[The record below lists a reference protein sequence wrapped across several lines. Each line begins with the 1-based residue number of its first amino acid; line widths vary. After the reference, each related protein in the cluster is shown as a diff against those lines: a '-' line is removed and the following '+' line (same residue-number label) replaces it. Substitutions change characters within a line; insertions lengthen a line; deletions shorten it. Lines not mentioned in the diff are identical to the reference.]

1 MATNKETTYK
11 IYIDAESGTATLRN
25 LHGHLKANQVSVE
38 ALEKEYG
45 DLSKTVNAINF
56 NKFNSELKKS
66 NANMMVMKKGM
77 TGASAASG
85 SASASVME
93 MGRAISDSNYG
104 VQGMA
109 NNLSQLASNLVFTTK
124 AAGGL
129 KAGMRELWTAMMG
142 PLGILIAIQSVI
154 AIWEGYSMRSR
165 QVEED
170 TDSLKTNIT
179 DLVKTLDDLY
189 IAQEGV
195 NKKVDE
201 YIALARDKAK
211 LDAIIKKGSEDFVKL
226 EKEKKEIS
234 AELADAQLALTL
246 NEKAYSEETDKT
258 TTTAKGY
265 AKAIENLKIEIEDY
279 GTSLVNKENEIREV
293 YNANTTALED
303 YNKKKEDAAAPAEGT
318 VAALQKQKKEL
329 EKEQKTLSDSPT
341 LWDDYT
347 DKIKKVQDEI
357 EAITGKPVKAA
368 KKTKEKTE
376 QIFKDS
382 VLNLERYIRNV
393 GKKTAKLGE
402 ENVMELLKIDHK
414 YAKLDLAAKRT
425 DFKNKENLR
434 FEQWTQ
440 KQAKRLGL
448 SVEEFKQEESYLIQL
463 AELEESFANADIQYK
478 AALAALE
485 IQQIIE
491 INDKKI
497 KLEEKHQ
504 ERLVKATDADNVATG
519 QSAVDNAV
527 GAFKKID
534 AERELL
540 ALKEKQE
547 LAHVVRLINIRK
559 KEGEAYEDLEMKKNT
574 IKTKYTQAN
583 IALDL
588 SERDARL
595 ATMSAISGA
604 ITNVGKLAG
613 DNAQAQKAIGIASAT
628 IDTYVGANKAF
639 AQGGV
644 AGFATGAAVIAA
656 GLANVMTIINTKV
669 PNESGGSGNAP
680 SFTPNFNVVGNS
692 ETNQLADSIG
702 GQVNEPSRAY
712 VVYEDIQEAGNL
724 EANAIEAS
732 GI

>member
-1 MATNKETTYK
+1 MATNNEQVYK
-11 IYIDAESGTATLRN
+11 ISIDAESGMATLRD
-25 LHGHLKANQVSVE
+25 LKGQIVATQVPV
-38 ALEKEYG
+38 KELRQEFG
-45 DLSKTVNAINF
+45 NFTKTVNATNF
-56 NKFNSELKKS
+56 NKFNSELKKT
-66 NANMMVMKKGM
+66 NANMMAMKKGM
-77 TGASAASG
+77 QGASMASG

-104 VQGMA
+104 IQGMA
-109 NNLSQLASNLVFTTK
+109 NNLSQLASNLVYTTR

-129 KAGMRELWTAMMG
+129 KAGMRDLWAAMMG

-154 AIWEGYSMRSR
+154 AIWEGYSMKAR

-170 TDSLKTNIT
+170 NANLKVNIEG
-179 DLVKTLDDLY
+179 LVKTLDDLY
-189 IAQEGV
+189 VSQEGV
-195 NKKVDE
+195 NERVE
-201 YIALARDKAK
+201 TYIGLAREK
-211 LDAIIKKGSEDFVKL
+211 LALDILNKKKDEETSRL
-226 EKEKKEIS
+226 EKERIS
-234 AELADAQLALTL
+234 IKDNLNDAQGTLTL
-246 NEKAYSEETDKT
+246 NQKAYSEQTDKT

-265 AKAIENLKIEIEDY
+265 AKAIKGLKIEIEGY
-279 GTSLVNKENEIREV
+279 NNALVKNEEDLEKVITKSV
-293 YNANTTALED
+293 LALQD
-303 YNKKKEDAAAPAEGT
+303 YNDKKNEASSSAERTVDVIKKEIKEEQR
-318 VAALQKQKKEL
+318 LQKVK
-329 EKEQKTLSDSPT
+329 SDTPEIWKS
-341 LWDDYT
+341 YT
-347 DKIKKVQDEI
+347 KKIKKLQEEL

-368 KKTKEKTE
+368 KKTTEKTE

-382 VLNLERYIRNV
+382 VLNLEKYIRNV

-402 ENVMELLKIDHK
+402 ENVMELLNIDHK

-440 KQAKRLGL
+440 RQAKRLGL
-448 SVEEFKQEESYLIQL
+448 SVEEFKQEESYLIQF
-463 AELEESFANADIQYK
+463 AELEKSFANADIQYK

-540 ALKEKQE
+540 ALKEEQE
-547 LAHVVRLINIRK
+547 LAHVVRLIDIRK
-559 KEGEAYEDLEMKKNT
+559 KEGEAYEDLQMKKNT
-574 IKTKYTQAN
+574 INTKYTQAN

-595 ATMSAISGA
+595 ATLTAISGA
-604 ITNVGKLAG
+604 ITSVGKLAG

>member
-1 MATNKETTYK
+1 MATNKEQVYK
-11 IYIDAESGTATLRN
+11 ISIDAESGMATLRD
-25 LHGHLKANQVSVE
+25 LKGQIVSTQVPV
-38 ALEKEYG
+38 KELRQEFG
-45 DLSKTVNAINF
+45 NFTKTVNATNF
-56 NKFNSELKKS
+56 NKFNAELKKS
-66 NANMMVMKKGM
+66 NANMMAMKKGM

-104 VQGMA
+104 IQGMA
-109 NNLSQLASNLVFTTK
+109 NNISQLASNLVFTTK

-170 TDSLKTNIT
+170 TDSLKTNIS

-195 NKKVDE
+195 NQKVDE
-201 YIALARDKAK
+201 YITLARDKAK
-211 LDAIIKKGSEDFVKL
+211 LDAIMKKGDEDFL
-226 EKEKKEIS
+226 RIEKEKVEIS
-234 AELADAQLALTL
+234 GELKIAEESLLL
-246 NEKAYSEETDKT
+246 NQKAYSKQTDKT
-258 TTTAKGY
+258 TTRAKGY
-265 AKAIENLKIEIEDY
+265 AKGIKKLKIEIEGY
-279 GTSLVNKENEIREV
+279 NTELINKENEIREV
-293 YNANTTALED
+293 YNTNAKALDE

-329 EKEQKTLSDSPT
+329 EKEQKTLSDSST
-341 LWDDYT
+341 LWDNYT
-347 DKIKKVQDEI
+347 NKIKKVQEEI

-382 VLNLERYIRNV
+382 VLSLEKYIRNI

-402 ENVMELLKIDHK
+402 DNVMELLKIDHK

-425 DFKNKENLR
+425 DFKNKESLR

-440 KQAKRLGL
+440 RQAKRLGL
-448 SVEEFKQEESYLIQL
+448 SVKEFKQEESYLIQL
-463 AELEESFANADIQYK
+463 AELEESFTNADIQYK

-491 INDKKI
+491 TNEKKI
-497 KLEEKHQ
+497 QLEEQHQ

-540 ALKEKQE
+540 ELKQKQE
-547 LAHVVRLINIRK
+547 LDHVERMIEIRK
-559 KEGEAYEDLEMKKNT
+559 REGLAYEDLEIKKNT
-574 IKTKYTQAN
+574 INTKYTQAN
-583 IALDL
+583 IRLDL
-588 SERDARL
+588 SEREARL
-595 ATMSAISGA
+595 ATLSAISGA
-604 ITNVGKLAG
+604 ITSVGRLAG
-613 DNAQAQKAIGIASAT
+613 ENAQAQKAVGIASAT

-639 AQGGV
+639 AQGGTL
-644 AGFATGAAVIAA
+644 GFATGAAVIAA

-669 PNESGGSGNAP
+669 PNESGGSGNTP